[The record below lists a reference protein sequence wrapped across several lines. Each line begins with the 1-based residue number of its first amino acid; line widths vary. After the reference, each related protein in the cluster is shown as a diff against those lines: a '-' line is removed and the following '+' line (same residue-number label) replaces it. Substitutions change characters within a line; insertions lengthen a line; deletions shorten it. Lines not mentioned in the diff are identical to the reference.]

1 MTRKKSRI
9 VYSLFLILLLV
20 GTVPLVA
27 VGWVLLN
34 EASGTL
40 RQNQRIMQLQI
51 GKLVSNDINS
61 YMDRSIRRLNDIENA
76 LQLGEGPLLARLQQ
90 PRSVQTLQQIVEGG
104 SKEGLLLAAVYGQN
118 ELGRGIQAGYSFSDA
133 GLKRLMQDA
142 YLETLQ
148 SRRVLTSAPYNLPSQ
163 NRAVVVAA
171 KPIGSSGDNLGV
183 ILEVVDLDPVRRI
196 VDQNTESKNRI
207 LLLDSRH
214 WLFMQS
220 QAGARPIS
228 PEAFQRQPIV
238 RELEKQT
245 KPAPINQFYFD
256 PERSTTLVMTAFP
269 VPNLGW
275 HVIVQADEQD
285 IFSPVRDVL
294 QKTIALI
301 FLFVCLAA
309 ALSLIFA
316 RRISQPINQLAATT
330 RSISQ
335 GNFSERVNIS
345 ANNEIGEFGENFNLM
360 AERIEDYVNKLQ
372 DAVQQNKQLFLESI
386 QTLAAAIDEK
396 DPYTKGHSERVT
408 HYSMILGRIM
418 GLKEEALEKLRI
430 AGLLHDIGKIGIDD
444 RILKKPDVLTPEEFA
459 VMKQH
464 TEKGA
469 NIVGRI
475 AQLRDVV
482 PGIRHH
488 HEQLDGNGYPHRLS
502 GEQIPLMARIIGVA
516 DTFDAM
522 TTLRPYQRP
531 MSTDFVLNHI
541 RSQIG
546 IKYDGTVVAALEQA
560 VAEGK
565 IKSFKGQ
572 VAKNAVGG

>member
-1 MTRKKSRI
+1 M
-9 VYSLFLILLLV
+9 FLILLLV
-20 GTVPLVA
+20 GTVPLMA

-34 EASGTL
+34 QVTATL
-40 RQNQRIMQLQI
+40 RSNQRFMQLQSAKNI
-51 GKLVSNDINS
+51 SSEINS
-61 YMDRSIRRLNDIENA
+61 YMDRSIRRLNDIENT
-76 LQLGEGPLLARLQQ
+76 LQLQEGPILTKLQQ
-90 PRSVQTLQQIVEGG
+90 PRSAQALQQIVESG
-104 SKEGLLLAAVYGQN
+104 SKEGLLYTAVYGQTD
-118 ELGRGIQAGYSFSDA
+118 RGIQAGYEFSDP
-133 GLKRLMQDA
+133 GLTKLMQDA

-148 SRRVLTSAPYNLPSQ
+148 TGNLLTSAPYNVGSQ
-163 NRAVVVAA
+163 NRMVVVAA
-171 KPIGSSGDNLGV
+171 KPIHTSGDDRGV
-183 ILEVVDLDPVRRI
+183 ILEVVDLEPVRRI
-196 VDQNTESKNRI
+196 VQVNTESRNRI

-220 QAGARPIS
+220 LSGETPLS

-238 RELEKQT
+238 RELESET
-245 KPAPINQFYFD
+245 KPAPINRFYPD
-256 PERSTTLVMTAFP
+256 PERSTTLVMTAVP
-269 VPNLGW
+269 VANLGW

-294 QKTIALI
+294 QKTVALI
-301 FLFVCLAA
+301 LLFICLAA
-309 ALSLIFA
+309 VLSLIFA

-335 GNFSERVNIS
+335 GNLSERVNIT
-345 ANNEIGEFGENFNLM
+345 AHNEIGEFAEHFNVM

-408 HYSMILGRIM
+408 HYSMILGRII
-418 GLKEEALEKLRI
+418 GLSEESLEKLRI

-444 RILKKPDVLTPEEFA
+444 RILKKPDVLTPEEFE

-546 IKYDGTVVAALEQA
+546 IKYDAKVVAALEQA
-560 VAEGK
+560 VGEGK

-572 VAKNAVGG
+572 VAKNVVGG